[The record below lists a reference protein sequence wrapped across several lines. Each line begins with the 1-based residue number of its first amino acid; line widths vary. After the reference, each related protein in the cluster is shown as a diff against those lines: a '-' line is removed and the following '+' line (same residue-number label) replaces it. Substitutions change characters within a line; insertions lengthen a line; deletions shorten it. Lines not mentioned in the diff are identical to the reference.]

1 MDEALETRTGLPDA
15 LRVLLAEYPREAW
28 ETHDN
33 FGALIRF
40 WLDRHLMFRR
50 LLGHL
55 TEEAEG
61 LADRRMA
68 PMAYGRSM
76 FVGELHGHHSI
87 EDMHYFPQLVTLESR
102 LEHGFEILDHDHKD
116 LDVHLET
123 FTNEANALLGA
134 IGQNAD
140 WRGVGETM
148 RRGLGRM
155 EKFLDRHL
163 TDEEDLVVPVLL
175 KHAPDGLT

>member
-1 MDEALETRTGLPDA
+1 M
-15 LRVLLAEYPREAW
+15 
-28 ETHDN
+28 
-33 FGALIRF
+33 
-40 WLDRHLMFRR
+40 
-50 LLGHL
+50 
-55 TEEAEG
+55 
-61 LADRRMA
+61 
-68 PMAYGRSM
+68 
-76 FVGELHGHHSI
+76 GELHGHHSI

-163 TDEEDLVVPVLL
+163 TDEDIADEEDLVVPVLL